1 MKKTSTTNILAKIF
15 KKTPE
20 KKVKKKTK
28 PKVAKKSTPP
38 KAKVV
43 KKNIPVKKTKT
54 KKVTATKIKKN
65 LKTVSKKAAPEKV
78 EIKTDNLRI
87 SKSNEVKPEIKKVKK
102 QETEK
107 REYKVKD
114 YVVYPKHGV
123 GQITEFKKINIGG
136 IDVETYVLK
145 FEKDKANGM
154 VPVNKQSHLRPLATI
169 NQVNKCISILKSKPK
184 IKRSMWS
191 RRAQEYEAKIS
202 SGKIYEL
209 AEVVRD
215 LNKGDDLMVDQSY
228 SERQLFEKA
237 YERILSEFQIVMGV
251 SLEDTQKK
259 LDKALKRNL
268 EGQPKTIAAPTKIKD
283 PAADPDAD
291 SVQITDTEN
300 LTSGDQLQA
309 VERVLKRTRG
319 IASYEIISEKK
330 LIGLLEP
337 WLGTGNVTADLP
349 IPVMIDVILNPEKR
363 FNEKGL
369 RIELS
374 AVAPGAK
381 LDTHGRW
388 RQNLERGLQTMRI
401 LAGLILMLVTI
412 ATATVIIFAT
422 RAGLGTNKETVEV
435 LHLIG
440 AHDKFISRQ
449 FERQFLTL
457 SLLSCII
464 GYGAAAGIFHM
475 LFILM
480 TDMEDMQFYLLLL
493 GVPFL
498 SILMTWLIIRNFVI
512 RTLAKAL

>member
-28 PKVAKKSTPP
+28 AKVAKKPTPH
-38 KAKVV
+38 KYKFK
-43 KKNIPVKKTKT
+43 KKNISVKKTKT
-54 KKVTATKIKKN
+54 IKATPTKIKKN
-65 LKTVSKKAAPEKV
+65 LKTVSKKAVPEKV

-268 EGQPKTIAAPTKIKD
+268 EGQAKAVAAPTKIKEPITESD
-283 PAADPDAD
+283 TD
-291 SVQITDTEN
+291 SEPITDTE
-300 LTSGDQLQA
+300 D
-309 VERVLKRTRG
+309 
-319 IASYEIISEKK
+319 
-330 LIGLLEP
+330 
-337 WLGTGNVTADLP
+337 
-349 IPVMIDVILNPEKR
+349 
-363 FNEKGL
+363 
-369 RIELS
+369 
-374 AVAPGAK
+374 
-381 LDTHGRW
+381 
-388 RQNLERGLQTMRI
+388 
-401 LAGLILMLVTI
+401 
-412 ATATVIIFAT
+412 
-422 RAGLGTNKETVEV
+422 
-435 LHLIG
+435 
-440 AHDKFISRQ
+440 
-449 FERQFLTL
+449 
-457 SLLSCII
+457 
-464 GYGAAAGIFHM
+464 
-475 LFILM
+475 
-480 TDMEDMQFYLLLL
+480 
-493 GVPFL
+493 
-498 SILMTWLIIRNFVI
+498 
-512 RTLAKAL
+512 

>member
-20 KKVKKKTK
+20 KKTKKKATVKATKKTK
-28 PKVAKKSTPP
+28 AKVAR
-38 KAKVV
+38 
-43 KKNIPVKKTKT
+43 KNITIKKTKVI
-54 KKVTATKIKKN
+54 KKTTAKIKKS
-65 LKTVSKKAAPEKV
+65 LKTITAKSIPQKV
-78 EIKTDNLRI
+78 EVKTDNLRI
-87 SKSNEVKPEIKKVKK
+87 SKSNEIKPEIKKVKK

-107 REYKVKD
+107 KEYKVKE

-268 EGQPKTIAAPTKIKD
+268 EGQAKTIANPTKL
-283 PAADPDAD
+283 AEPDA
-291 SVQITDTEN
+291 SEAEPTADTE
-300 LTSGDQLQA
+300 D
-309 VERVLKRTRG
+309 
-319 IASYEIISEKK
+319 
-330 LIGLLEP
+330 
-337 WLGTGNVTADLP
+337 
-349 IPVMIDVILNPEKR
+349 
-363 FNEKGL
+363 
-369 RIELS
+369 
-374 AVAPGAK
+374 
-381 LDTHGRW
+381 
-388 RQNLERGLQTMRI
+388 
-401 LAGLILMLVTI
+401 
-412 ATATVIIFAT
+412 
-422 RAGLGTNKETVEV
+422 
-435 LHLIG
+435 
-440 AHDKFISRQ
+440 
-449 FERQFLTL
+449 
-457 SLLSCII
+457 
-464 GYGAAAGIFHM
+464 
-475 LFILM
+475 
-480 TDMEDMQFYLLLL
+480 
-493 GVPFL
+493 
-498 SILMTWLIIRNFVI
+498 
-512 RTLAKAL
+512 